1 VSGANNAI
9 TSLEAAMWCVGTT
22 ESFEEAVLAAANLGD
37 DAGSTAALAG
47 QLAGALYGA
56 CAIPDHWLEQ
66 LAWRDRIAD
75 MADAVF
81 DHSAKR
87 G

>member
-1 VSGANNAI
+1 
-9 TSLEAAMWCVGTT
+9 MWCVGTT

-37 DAGSTAALAG
+37 DAGSAAALAG

-66 LAWRDRIAD
+66 LAWRDRIAE